1 MTAHDPPNT
10 SRTLARHSCQLYK
23 QSSCQHGC
31 NIPTRW
37 VSGRRIT
44 ANPTPPPCRTKP
56 DPAAST
62 FPCQHSKPPQA
73 MPSTRHRPSLPHFD
87 TLGRTLSLHCRHV
100 RSPAIHATHRA
111 IVPSVGTRLKP
122 PITRNHS
129 RRRIHVPGAT
139 RAACW
144 TCRQRVATLR
154 PTRGSMKNVRRSLAA
169 TMAAIRLLSNRSV
182 EPSVALFPATF
193 DLRPCRG

>member
-10 SRTLARHSCQLYK
+10 SRMLARHSCQLYK

-129 RRRIHVPGAT
+129 RRRIHVPGAHSRGLLDLSPASRYSST
-139 RAACW
+139 YAWLHEKRSPV
-144 TCRQRVATLR
+144 TCGNHGGHSIALE
-154 PTRGSMKNVRRSLAA
+154 P
-169 TMAAIRLLSNRSV
+169 IR
-182 EPSVALFPATF
+182 
-193 DLRPCRG
+193 